1 MNPVLKRYTYLI
13 LLAGLLVVLD
23 QGTKWLAVIYLRPLD
38 PTAVAWTEYIF
49 GLNQLAG
56 WIGPPV
62 WTSPHPAGIKV
73 LGDFF
78 ILKYT
83 TNPGVAF
90 GLNLGSV
97 ALNRIVFSAV
107 TGVAIIVISI
117 VVWKLTPRQK
127 AHLMALAIILGG
139 AVGNLID
146 RLRLGQVIDFLEFGV
161 GTWRWPTFNLA
172 DAGITVGGIS
182 LIYLLIRGR

>member
-1 MNPVLKRYTYLI
+1 MNPILKRYTYLI

-23 QGTKWLAVIYLRPLD
+23 QATKWLAVMYLRPLD
-38 PTAVAWTEYIF
+38 PTAVAWTNYIF
-49 GLNQLAG
+49 GLHQVAG
-56 WIGPPV
+56 WIGLPV
-62 WTSPHPAGIKV
+62 WTSPNPAGIKV

-78 ILKYT
+78 VLKYT

-97 ALNRIVFSAV
+97 AWNRIIFSLV

-127 AHLMALAIILGG
+127 AHLTALAIIMGG

-146 RLRLGQVIDFLEFGV
+146 RLRLGQVIDFLDFGI
-161 GTWRWPTFNLA
+161 GGWRWPTFNLA
-172 DAGITVGGIS
+172 DVGITLGGIS